1 MGVDNIAMDV
11 CGVRVQTPAATPLPL
26 HPAESCPGPNPHAPT
41 PLSETTTAS
50 KILNLGCSEETLGLT
65 RRSWDGAE
73 ELHKA
78 VEDSENRMAAEAEYQ
93 DTESDDGGE
102 GVGEEGDDEGEDG
115 DGEGGN
121 AEGGGDEEADS
132 TITEDSLVW
141 AEVIYERDLD
151 VDY

>member
-1 MGVDNIAMDV
+1 MDV

-41 PLSETTTAS
+41 PFSGTTTAS
-50 KILNLGCSEETLGLT
+50 KILNLVCSEETLGLT

-78 VEDSENRMAAEAEYQ
+78 VEDSENRMAEAEYQ
-93 DTESDDGGE
+93 DAESDDGGE
-102 GVGEEGDDEGEDG
+102 GVGEEGEDEGEDG

>member
-1 MGVDNIAMDV
+1 
-11 CGVRVQTPAATPLPL
+11 
-26 HPAESCPGPNPHAPT
+26 
-41 PLSETTTAS
+41 
-50 KILNLGCSEETLGLT
+50 LGLT